1 MLIAHKN
8 IKQKLQLKTNVR
20 KLITLKLGVFDL
32 N

>member
-8 IKQKLQLKTNVR
+8 IKQKLQLKANVR
-20 KLITLKLGVFDL
+20 KLITLKLRVFDL